1 MRITPQLDTWRPLYP
16 FASHYLSI
24 DGQRMHYVDE
34 GTGDPLLFVHGNP
47 TWSFLWRD
55 QIRALRDRYRCLAI
69 DHIGMGLSD
78 KPQDY
83 AYSLETHA
91 TNLARFIEHHD
102 LANLTLLGHD
112 WGGAIG
118 LLAATMVPGRFGR
131 FVLFNTGAFPPPRV
145 PRRIAAC
152 RIPILGEF
160 VIRRLN
166 GFALSAQV
174 MASEDATK
182 MDQAVR
188 DGLIAP
194 YDSWQNRVGI
204 QRFVADIPLGKS
216 HPTYAVLE
224 KLESQ
229 LGGLGKSPFLLV
241 WGIRDWCF
249 TPACLD
255 RLQQHLP
262 EAEVFRVETAGH
274 WVTEDA
280 PAEVMERVS
289 RFLERHPPRTTI
301 TSLL

>member
-1 MRITPQLDTWRPLYP
+1 MTPQLDDWRSLYP

-34 GTGDPLLFVHGNP
+34 GAGEPLLFVHGNP

-55 QIRALRDRYRCLAI
+55 QIRSFRDRHRCLAV

-78 KPQDY
+78 KPQEY

-91 TNLARFIEHHD
+91 TNLVRFIEHHD
-102 LANLTLLGHD
+102 LNNLTLLGHD

-131 FVLFNTGAFPPPRV
+131 FVLFNTGAFPPPYV

-152 RIPILGEF
+152 RIPVLGEF
-160 VIRRLN
+160 VIRQFN
-166 GFALSAQV
+166 AFALSAQV

-182 MDQAVR
+182 ISQAAR

-194 YDSWQNRVGI
+194 YDSWQNRIGI
-204 QRFVADIPLGKS
+204 QRFVADIPLSKS

-224 KLESQ
+224 KLEAN
-229 LGGLGKSPFLLV
+229 LTGLGQSPFLLV
-241 WGIRDWCF
+241 WGMRDWCF
-249 TPACLD
+249 RPDCLD
-255 RLQQHLP
+255 RLQSHLP
-262 EAEVFRVETAGH
+262 TAEVYRVEGAGH

-280 PAEVMERVS
+280 TDAVTHRVGD
-289 RFLERHPPRTTI
+289 FLESHPLRTTI